1 MSTANAQGHPGLSFG
16 PVAGLRRGGYPP
28 PGHLPPSNKP
38 APSLSQHAS
47 PYQPQAYT
55 PQQPSQGQYPHH
67 LFNPTAPQIPG
78 VASVQNAARQ
88 PPPQGPPTL
97 PGPRQR
103 APPPRQQMQQQQNP
117 PLGYLQQS
125 LNQQHMPQQPMN
137 PQQLSQQSMG
147 QQSLGQQ
154 SMNQQSMSQQPMS
167 QQPMSQQPM
176 SQQSMSQQSM
186 NQQPLG
192 QPSLSQQQP
201 MSQQLHLQPMSQP
214 PMTQSMSQQQSLSQ
228 SAPQND
234 NSILSQQSTPRS
246 TVQPSLPPAA
256 PQLPQIQ
263 QVQKVQQVQQVQ
275 QQPTPPQ
282 PEPAEPTREDDM
294 EMGSPDELGEGDSSL
309 EPKLIDGAPFV
320 PREPMGPMMSAPP
333 EGGSFPTLEAVHK
346 HVLGYCTSVGY
357 AIVIGR
363 SKKTVPGLKKVL
375 FVCDRAGK
383 PPKRVSPEMRKRK
396 TTSRK
401 CDCQF
406 GFFAIE
412 QRTQWT
418 VRYRPNACHLQHN
431 HGPSESP
438 LLHPAARKL
447 DTKMVQAVKN
457 LKESGI
463 GVTQTLEI
471 LQQDNP
477 HVPLLPRD
485 IYNAR
490 AAINRNPTKVNA
502 ALAEDRP
509 AIYSKPHPSPEDRIR
524 ADLRK
529 EIQKLAGELDQL
541 RKDSQ
546 KEIADLK
553 AKLKEKDQMIE
564 KFEQF
569 IDICNQRV
577 IVRLADNANGAN
589 GPASTNA

>member
-1 MSTANAQGHPGLSFG
+1 VVVWAGREGWHWTLVQAGLSPGCLPAHLAAVIGWARPKPPVLRLCGFPFPPPQVTGGFHCLSTPSLSSVQRARRQSHTHTTRYTPARDLVKGTSEGLDPRIVKPGIFALSARLHPRLQFPLSSLTMSTANAQGHPGLSFG
-16 PVAGLRRGGYPP
+16 VGGLRRGGYPP

-38 APSLSQHAS
+38 SPSLSQHAS

-55 PQQPSQGQYPHH
+55 PQQPSQNQYPHH
-67 LFNPTAPQIPG
+67 LFTNPTAPQIPG
-78 VASVQNAARQ
+78 VASVQNAARA
-88 PPPQGPPTL
+88 PPPQVPPTL

-103 APPPRQQMQQQQNP
+103 APPSRQQMQQQPNP
-117 PLGYLQQS
+117 PLSYLQQS
-125 LNQQHMPQQPMN
+125 LNQQPMPQQPMN
-137 PQQLSQQSMG
+137 PQQLSQQSMS
-147 QQSLGQQ
+147 QPPMS
-154 SMNQQSMSQQPMS
+154 QQSMSQP
-167 QQPMSQQPM
+167 PM

-186 NQQPLG
+186 SQQSLNQQPLG

-228 SAPQND
+228 PAPQND
-234 NSILSQQSTPRS
+234 NSILSQQSTPRP
-246 TVQPSLPPAA
+246 TAQPTLPPAQ
-256 PQLPQIQ
+256 PQLPQVQ

-282 PEPAEPTREDDM
+282 PEPAEPAREDHHEDDI
-294 EMGSPDELGEGDSSL
+294 EMASQDESGEGDSSL
-309 EPKLIDGAPFV
+309 EPKLVDGTPFV
-320 PREPMGPMMSAPP
+320 PRQPMGPMMSAPP

-418 VRYRPNACHLQHN
+418 VRYRPDPTHLQHN

-438 LLHPAARKL
+438 LMHPAARKL
-447 DTKMVQAVKN
+447 DTKMVQAVKT
-457 LKESGI
+457 LKESGMCRI
-463 GVTQTLEI
+463 W
-471 LQQDNP
+471 
-477 HVPLLPRD
+477 LLPSPR
-485 IYNAR
+485 
-490 AAINRNPTKVNA
+490 NR
-502 ALAEDRP
+502 
-509 AIYSKPHPSPEDRIR
+509 H
-524 ADLRK
+524 
-529 EIQKLAGELDQL
+529 
-541 RKDSQ
+541 
-546 KEIADLK
+546 
-553 AKLKEKDQMIE
+553 
-564 KFEQF
+564 
-569 IDICNQRV
+569 
-577 IVRLADNANGAN
+577 
-589 GPASTNA
+589 